1 MNWDQAKGN
10 WKQIKGKIREQ
21 WGELTDDELDIING
35 RREQL
40 AGSIQNRYGI
50 TREEAER
57 QIDEFEKLH

>member
-10 WKQIKGKIREQ
+10 WKQIKGKIHEQ

-50 TREEAER
+50 TREEAEH
-57 QIDEFEKLH
+57 QIDEFEKSH

>member
-40 AGSIQNRYGI
+40 AGSIQKRYGI